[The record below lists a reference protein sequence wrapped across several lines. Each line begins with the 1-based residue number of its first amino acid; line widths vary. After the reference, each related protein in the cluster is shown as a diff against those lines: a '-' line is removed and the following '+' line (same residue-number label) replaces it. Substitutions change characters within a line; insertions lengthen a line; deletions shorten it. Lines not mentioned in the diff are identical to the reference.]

1 MLHLHRNDRTVPTV
15 PLFLTAWVIAVSALA
30 ILFFFSAT
38 IPIKQDDAFG
48 IVGKRPSS
56 LRGVPRTTTSDAE
69 KSPVNADSSGIPQ
82 LTLEN
87 YAAMTAGKKGVLVRF
102 CTSWVSRAD
111 FGGLK

>member
-1 MLHLHRNDRTVPTV
+1 MLHLHRNDRTVP
-15 PLFLTAWVIAVSALA
+15 LFLTAWVVAVSALA

-38 IPIKQDDAFG
+38 IPIEQDDGFG
-48 IVGKRPSS
+48 IAGKRPSS

-69 KSPVNADSSGIPQ
+69 KSLDSSEIPQ

-111 FGGLK
+111 FDGLE

>member
-1 MLHLHRNDRTVPTV
+1 MLHLHRNDRTV

-38 IPIKQDDAFG
+38 IPIEQDGGFG
-48 IVGKRPSS
+48 IAGTRPSS
-56 LRGVPRTTTSDAE
+56 LRGVKHMTNSDAE
-69 KSPVNADSSGIPQ
+69 SMADSSEIPQ

-87 YAAMTAGKKGVLVRF
+87 YEAMTAGKRGVLVRF

-111 FGGLK
+111 FDGLE